1 MSLFQQTL
9 ANITKKAENKKA
21 GKFNGI
27 PYPFPRFAQFIPSID
42 PEQVIGLT
50 SFSGV
55 GKSRFLRNVF
65 ITYPYEFSLHN
76 GYNLEIDYYALED
89 SAERI
94 FKSILCNY
102 LNRHCKERVS
112 LYDLDS
118 KFRELSSHILKLI
131 REGER
136 YLSDFNNKVRIKDS
150 FTTPSAIKRDILT
163 RASQLGDIQTVERD
177 GQKYIVGYKPKTDV
191 HHIVAFD
198 NLNNV
203 DKDPVHNTQKDAMD
217 AFVSKDCRLVYSKIL
232 RMTCVVVHQQSL
244 EAEKQQF
251 TNTGGVILDKNKPSL
266 ANLGGTK
273 EVTRSYHLVLSLF
286 SPHKFKQ
293 LNYRGYDIGQL
304 GNNFRELEVLKS
316 NDGSDIVATPL
327 YFDGTAENFIE
338 LPNSDKQKEELQ
350 RFYQWLQQERLKYQ
364 NKQLLF

>member
-1 MSLFQQTL
+1 
-9 ANITKKAENKKA
+9 
-21 GKFNGI
+21 
-27 PYPFPRFAQFIPSID
+27 
-42 PEQVIGLT
+42 
-50 SFSGV
+50 
-55 GKSRFLRNVF
+55 
-65 ITYPYEFSLHN
+65 
-76 GYNLEIDYYALED
+76 
-89 SAERI
+89 
-94 FKSILCNY
+94 
-102 LNRHCKERVS
+102 
-112 LYDLDS
+112 
-118 KFRELSSHILKLI
+118 
-131 REGER
+131 
-136 YLSDFNNKVRIKDS
+136 
-150 FTTPSAIKRDILT
+150 
-163 RASQLGDIQTVERD
+163 
-177 GQKYIVGYKPKTDV
+177 
-191 HHIVAFD
+191 
-198 NLNNV
+198 
-203 DKDPVHNTQKDAMD
+203 
-217 AFVSKDCRLVYSKIL
+217 
-232 RMTCVVVHQQSL
+232 VVVHQQSL